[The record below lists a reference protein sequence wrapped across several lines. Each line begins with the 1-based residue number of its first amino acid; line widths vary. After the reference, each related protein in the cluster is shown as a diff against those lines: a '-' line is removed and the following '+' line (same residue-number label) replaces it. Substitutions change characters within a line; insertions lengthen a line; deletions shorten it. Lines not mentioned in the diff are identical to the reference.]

1 MASNISAVILA
12 GGANTRL
19 NGLIKS
25 NMIIGGRSI
34 LSRMVEVIGDLFEEI
49 IIVTNTPEE
58 FKEFS
63 NFKIVSDV
71 YKKKGPL
78 GGIHAALR
86 ATSAEALFV
95 FAGDMPLLDRKL
107 IMKQIN
113 LYEISACDVLLPCV
127 KGSIEPLHAI
137 YKSSV
142 LNTLENYLIND
153 NNCAVRDFF
162 KMVSVTCMELEDSEE
177 TKNAFTNINLPSDVI
192 AVEKKQ
198 SSG

>member
-1 MASNISAVILA
+1 MTSNISAIILA

-25 NMIIGGRSI
+25 NMIIGGSSI

-49 IIVTNTPEE
+49 VIVTNTPEE
-58 FKEFS
+58 FKEYF
-63 NFKIVSDV
+63 NYKIISDI

-113 LYEISACDVLLPCV
+113 LYEISACDILLPCI

-142 LNTLENYLIND
+142 LNTLENYLICD

-162 KMVSVTCMELEDSEE
+162 KMVKVIGMELEESQE
-177 TKNAFTNINLPSDVI
+177 TINAFTNINLPSDI
-192 AVEKKQ
+192 IKVEKKLR
-198 SSG
+198 SG